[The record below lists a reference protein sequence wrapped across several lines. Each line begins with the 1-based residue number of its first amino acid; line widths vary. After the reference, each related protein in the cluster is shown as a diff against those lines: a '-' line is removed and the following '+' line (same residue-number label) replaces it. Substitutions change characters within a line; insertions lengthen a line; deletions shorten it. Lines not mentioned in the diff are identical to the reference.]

1 MPLENEH
8 FEDDLLML
16 GTWSEHVD
24 ELLYDG
30 ERVRKRVDL
39 ESATVV
45 VTNER
50 VLVFTEG
57 GNGSNYTHVDRPNVG
72 RVSVENESELGHL
85 VWGTIVL
92 FLAIGLFLLAATY
105 DLADAVDGVDPG
117 DSTGLAGSVID
128 VVETLLTVFDLT
140 VFAAGGVVA
149 LIGAIFFVRYIRSR
163 SRHLVLRVSGDDD
176 IVLPVTDADIE
187 ADRPVDLHEA
197 IGPGSDG
204 VDDAPPEAAV
214 DSRESAGDADEHAS
228 ADDVASDEDPSTDDA
243 DETAGSEH
251 LLLDDPEGETTM
263 GSDPQTEP
271 EDESLDDLEESNEP
285 GQFEEGNAPDEQHD
299 SSDDRAN

>member
-1 MPLENEH
+1 
-8 FEDDLLML
+8 ML

-30 ERVRKRVDL
+30 ERAQKRVDL
-39 ESATVV
+39 EAATVV

-85 VWGTIVL
+85 VWGTIIL
-92 FLAIGLFLLAATY
+92 FLAIGLFLLTATY

-117 DSTGLAGSVID
+117 DSTGLVGSVID

-149 LIGAIFFVRYIRSR
+149 MIGAIFFVRYIRSR

-197 IGPGSDG
+197 IGPGSDD
-204 VDDAPPEAAV
+204 VDDGSAHTGGTSRKPP
-214 DSRESAGDADEHAS
+214 ADDDVSS
-228 ADDVASDEDPSTDDA
+228 ADDATP
-243 DETAGSEH
+243 DETATSADADDASGSER
-251 LLLDDPEGETTM
+251 LLLDDPEGETRM
-263 GSDPQTEP
+263 GADQRTEDV
-271 EDESLDDLEESNEP
+271 DESIDGPEAGEGTGELEERDGSANRSGP
-285 GQFEEGNAPDEQHD
+285 ANDSDE
-299 SSDDRAN
+299 SG